1 MKHNWEIKKLGDVCE
16 IARGGSPRPIKEY
29 ITTDNDGINWIKIG
43 DTDPSGKYIYYT
55 AEKIKPSGLSKSR
68 YVEEGDFLLSNSMS
82 FGRPYILKTN
92 GCIHD
97 GWLVLKNYNRSLL
110 IDFFYYML
118 LSPYIQEQFELEA
131 KGSTVRNLNTDIVSN
146 VKIVVPPLSDQH
158 RIVSILDEKFSQI
171 ETLKSNA
178 QKNLDNAEQLWK
190 AQLEKQFDNQKWEK
204 KKLGEVAKVSSSKR
218 IYADELSPSGVPFLR
233 VSDVVSRINGTETCD
248 LYIPEEKYL
257 SFFDK
262 GLVPKENDVL
272 VTSRG
277 TLGLCYIIKSTDRF
291 YFQDGMITWLAL
303 KNDINPKF
311 IYYLF
316 DSQIIKK
323 QIETKAAGAAVSYIS
338 IADIKNFEIPIPPL
352 AEQERIVKELD
363 ALSAKIN
370 TLKANYRR
378 QIECC
383 DELRQSLLKKAFE
396 GEL

>member
-1 MKHNWEIKKLGDVCE
+1 MKQNWEIKKLGDVCE

-29 ITTDNDGINWIKIG
+29 ITTDSDGINWIKIG
-43 DTDPSGKYIYYT
+43 DTDPSGKYIYHT
-55 AEKIKPSGLSKSR
+55 AEKIKPSGLYKSR

-118 LSPYIQEQFELEA
+118 LSPYIQEQFEVEA

-146 VKIVVPPLSDQH
+146 VKIVVPPLAEQR
-158 RIVSILDEKFSQI
+158 RIVAILDDKFVQI
-171 ETLKSNA
+171 DALKAAA

-190 AQLEKQFDNQKWEK
+190 AQMEKQFDNQKWEK
-204 KKLGEVAKVSSSKR
+204 KKLGEVCSKDCTLSYG
-218 IYADELSPSGVPFLR
+218 IVQPGDEYPNGVP
-233 VSDVVSRINGTETCD
+233 VVRPVDLTE
-248 LYIPEEKYL
+248 
-257 SFFDK
+257 
-262 GLVPKENDVL
+262 
-272 VTSRG
+272 
-277 TLGLCYIIKSTDRF
+277 
-291 YFQDGMITWLAL
+291 
-303 KNDINPKF
+303 KF
-311 IYYLF
+311 
-316 DSQIIKK
+316 IKK
-323 QIETKAAGAAVSYIS
+323 QNLKQVDPKISNSYKRTILKGGDLLFCVRGTTGIVS
-338 IADIKNFEIPIPPL
+338 IATNELEGCNVTRGISPIRFDNSETALFMYYCFQTQHCINEIQAKTKGTALKQINIADLRNLTIPLPPI